1 MEKYEV
7 LGPVTSGTVYV
18 DGRSYCSKA
27 RSLTRSC
34 MKLIDDFISGWHGT
48 RGIGRRFIW
57 TWRASDRHGVAWRGR
72 IFVYASCLEIVADEL
87 KGGWKTTT
95 IFAVGHPVIQRIA

>member
-1 MEKYEV
+1 MSGSFKSMEKYEV

-48 RGIGRRFIW
+48 RGIGRFYLDLGGLRTDMGW
-57 TWRASDRHGVAWRGR
+57 PDEDGSPYMRVAWEQWQM
-72 IFVYASCLEIVADEL
+72 S
-87 KGGWKTTT
+87 
-95 IFAVGHPVIQRIA
+95 